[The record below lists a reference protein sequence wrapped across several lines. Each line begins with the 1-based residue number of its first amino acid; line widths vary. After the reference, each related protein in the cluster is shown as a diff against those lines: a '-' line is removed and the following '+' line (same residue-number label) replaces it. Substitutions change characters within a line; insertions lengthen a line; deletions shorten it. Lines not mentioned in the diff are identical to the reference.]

1 MSTLFQKQVCIRLS
15 QDRTGFIFTVRH
27 GRVVTS
33 TDEIR
38 LFEDGQTPASTDHEA
53 IPCRMP
59 LPARIVPRRQ
69 RPA

>member
-1 MSTLFQKQVCIRLS
+1 MGTLFQKQVCIRLS
-15 QDRTGFIFTVRH
+15 QDRTGFIYTVRH
-27 GRVVTS
+27 GRFVTS

-38 LFEDGQTPASTDHEA
+38 LFDDGQTPALTDHEA

-59 LPARIVPRRQ
+59 LPARIVPKQ